1 VPKSKRNDAGWLHW
15 PHCGDLHQNAN
26 KSHIHRNT
34 RILKTL
40 TQPTSGRR
48 DRPVIAQG
56 AKRVPQEFDAEGMF
70 CASSADVVSTI
81 VRFTSISWPITKGSN
96 PSAISITPIAVS
108 TVSNKP
114 HRKSPGTQFRSIHS
128 VTCFPIAYVPVKLKF
143 SKKICLHFF
152 AGCYCLRDLVL
163 SLLSKGQIY
172 LCPLT
177 CSSIRL
183 YHRRRLIM
191 LAIRN
196 SRVNYEKYTHRFCNE
211 GRDTQMALEH
221 HIRSS
226 EPEKCSSC
234 AGQFTTYLMAMFNY

>member
-1 VPKSKRNDAGWLHW
+1 MYSTLSSQFSLPKLTFQLK
-15 PHCGDLHQNAN
+15 
-26 KSHIHRNT
+26 IHRNT

-70 CASSADVVSTI
+70 CASSVDVVSTI

-143 SKKICLHFF
+143 SKKICLHLF

-163 SLLSKGQIY
+163 SLLSKGWY
-172 LCPLT
+172 SLFHCP
-177 CSSIRL
+177 SIP
-183 YHRRRLIM
+183 M
-191 LAIRN
+191 LMLPFDQA
-196 SRVNYEKYTHRFCNE
+196 KYIC
-211 GRDTQMALEH
+211 A
-221 HIRSS
+221 RSHVHLFS
-226 EPEKCSSC
+226 YTI
-234 AGQFTTYLMAMFNY
+234 AAA